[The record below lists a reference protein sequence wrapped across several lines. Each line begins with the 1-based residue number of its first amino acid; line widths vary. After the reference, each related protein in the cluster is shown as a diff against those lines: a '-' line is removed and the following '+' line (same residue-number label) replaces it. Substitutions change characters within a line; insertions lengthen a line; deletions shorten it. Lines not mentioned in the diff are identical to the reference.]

1 MHILIAPLFFLAI
14 TMGDAYGLL
23 DSFMIQLPA
32 ILWCDV
38 SHHRY
43 PQERCVWS
51 VLWMV
56 LVSCNRMRCFNT
68 LGQSHVPLMFWKTPL
83 LWSTA
88 SASVSFPGL
97 REWWFT
103 KVKQLGI
110 NYGWALASGKGSD
123 CVGGIHIGHYC
134 SSRNGDIFG
143 GFIVHQYLDMPLF
156 NSRRW
161 QYHWSY
167 EQSSWQ
173 TILHRSVHNKIS
185 LFNGLLVSILH
196 TVHISPLDGIMQCP
210 GPIHLSFPSGLS
222 ARCSV
227 SNTRGMWISERRVWI
242 LRECAPLNPSSSWL
256 KAARRLKK
264 LALVPIMTG
273 SCEGPWDS
281 GHTSAR
287 WTGTLP
293 HQCGGRERDIHYYVT
308 LVRIAGWTE
317 APYG

>member
-23 DSFMIQLPA
+23 DSFMIPA
-32 ILWCDV
+32 ASNSLMWRLTSSISAGAMRL
-38 SHHRY
+38 
-43 PQERCVWS
+43 ERS
-51 VLWMV
+51 LNG
-56 LVSCNRMRCFNT
+56 LVSCNRMRCSTPWANPTSHSCFENT
-68 LGQSHVPLMFWKTPL
+68 SPLVDSFCLSLFSQGLGSDDSPKSNSWGSITVELWPPERVVIVSVGYTLAITVPAGMEISLEVSLCTSTL
-83 LWSTA
+83 TCLSSTA
-88 SASVSFPGL
+88 EGGSITGVMNSPA
-97 REWWFT
+97 
-103 KVKQLGI
+103 
-110 NYGWALASGKGSD
+110 GKLSCTGPS
-123 CVGGIHIGHYC
+123 
-134 SSRNGDIFG
+134 
-143 GFIVHQYLDMPLF
+143 
-156 NSRRW
+156 
-161 QYHWSY
+161 
-167 EQSSWQ
+167 
-173 TILHRSVHNKIS
+173 TTKIS

-281 GHTSAR
+281 GHTSAKMD
-287 WTGTLP
+287 
-293 HQCGGRERDIHYYVT
+293 RDSSTPV
-308 LVRIAGWTE
+308 TE
-317 APYG
+317 AGNVTSTTM